1 MQERIGSVSMMKDK
15 KYDIIIIGAG
25 PAGLFAA
32 YELIDSGKS
41 ILIIDKGKSI
51 NSRKCPMLKGKTNK
65 CINCKPCGIMSGVG
79 GAGLFSD
86 GKLNFIHK
94 LGKTDLTEFM
104 NETDAR
110 NLIDYTETIFN
121 KFNMTGEIFP
131 SSMEKAKKIKGES
144 KRAGIDLL
152 IIKQKHL
159 GSDRLPGY
167 IAGVVS
173 ELKNKGV
180 EIIVDREVLDLIV
193 VDNTIKGVVTDKG
206 NIFSEYIIAA
216 PGRIGARWLAKIAN
230 KLKIQTKQRGIEVGV
245 RVEIPTEVSQ
255 PITDIIYDPTFFIY
269 TDTYDDLIR
278 TFCTNRNGFVARES
292 YADFACVNGYAN
304 KDTKSE
310 NTNFAFLS
318 KVVLTH
324 PVTDTYKYGLSI
336 GRLSSTIGGGKPI
349 IQRLIDLKRGR
360 RSTWERIYKSYIKLT
375 FTDVT
380 PGDISMALPHRIVTN
395 VLEGLD
401 KLNRIIPGVTSNE
414 TLIYAPEIKF
424 FSVQISTKGRFET
437 SIKNLFV
444 AGDGAGVSGN
454 IVGAAATGIY
464 AATGI
469 KKQIL

>member
-1 MQERIGSVSMMKDK
+1 MVKDK

-51 NSRKCPMLKGKTNK
+51 NSRKCPILEKITDK
-65 CINCKPCGIMSGVG
+65 CVNCKPCGIMSGVG

-104 NETDAR
+104 NEKDAC

-121 KFNMTGEIFP
+121 KFNMNGETFP
-131 SSMEKAKKIKGES
+131 ASMEKAKEIKGEA

-167 IAGVVS
+167 ITGVVS
-173 ELKNKGV
+173 ELENKGV
-180 EIIVDREVLDLIV
+180 EIIVNREVLDLIV

-216 PGRIGARWLAKIAN
+216 PGRVGARWLAKIAN
-230 KLKIQTKQRGIEVGV
+230 KLKIKTRQRGIEVGV
-245 RVEIPTEVSQ
+245 RVEIPAEVSQ
-255 PITDIIYDPTFFIY
+255 PITDTIYDPTFFIY

-292 YADFACVNGYAN
+292 YVDFACVNGYAN

-318 KVVLTH
+318 TVVLTH

-360 RSTWERIYKSYIKLT
+360 RSTWERINKSYIKLT
-375 FTDVT
+375 FADVT

-395 VLEGLD
+395 VLEGLN

-424 FSVQISTKGRFET
+424 FSVQISTKGRLET
-437 SIKNLFV
+437 SIKNLF
-444 AGDGAGVSGN
+444 
-454 IVGAAATGIY
+454 
-464 AATGI
+464 
-469 KKQIL
+469 

>member
-1 MQERIGSVSMMKDK
+1 MQERIGSVSIMKGK

-41 ILIIDKGKSI
+41 ILIIDKGKSVDL
-51 NSRKCPMLKGKTNK
+51 RKCPLLEGKTDK

-104 NETDAR
+104 NENDAR

-121 KFNMTGEIFP
+121 KFNMTGEVFP
-131 SSMEKAKKIKGES
+131 TNMEKAKKIRGEA

-159 GSDRLPGY
+159 GSDRLPDY
-167 IAGVVS
+167 ITGVVS
-173 ELKNKGV
+173 ELENRGV

-216 PGRIGARWLAKIAN
+216 PGRIGTRWLAKVAD
-230 KLKIQTKQRGIEVGV
+230 KLNIQTKQRGIEVGV

-255 PITDIIYDPTFFIY
+255 SITDIIYDPTFFIY

-278 TFCTNRNGFVARES
+278 TFCTNKNGFVARES

-310 NTNFAFLS
+310 NTNFAFIS
-318 KVVLTH
+318 KIVLTH
-324 PVTDTYKYGLSI
+324 PVTDTYEYGLSI

-360 RSTWERIYKSYIKLT
+360 RSTWERINKSYVKLT
-375 FTDVT
+375 FKDVT

-401 KLNRIIPGVTSNE
+401 KLNRIIPGVASNE

-424 FSVQISTKGRFET
+424 FSVQISTKSRFET
-437 SIKNLFV
+437 SVKNLFV

-464 AATGI
+464 AATGV